1 MLQNH
6 LRCAI
11 ITVAHLFIL
20 CKRGCNMFNQY
31 LDLAEYFSSVKL
43 IVGSILIFV
52 LLFAINV
59 CIIAGISHIYKPL
72 PSDKKKYVIVCSS
85 ITFALN
91 IIFFILSLYDKAS
104 VVLVLILIAAF
115 IYLEYWILAKF
126 SENHSTLA
134 KAVII
139 QTAINSAVYFIG
151 SFYLSGFYILLFCM
165 CGI

>member
-1 MLQNH
+1 
-6 LRCAI
+6 
-11 ITVAHLFIL
+11 
-20 CKRGCNMFNQY
+20 MFNQY
-31 LDLAEYFSSVKL
+31 VDLPEYLSSAKL
-43 IVGSILIFV
+43 IIGSVLIFV
-52 LLFAINV
+52 FLFAVNV
-59 CIIAGISHIYKPL
+59 CIIAGISHIYKLL
-72 PSDKKKYVIVCSS
+72 PSHKKKYLFVCSS
-85 ITFALN
+85 ITMPLN

-126 SENHSTLA
+126 SENHSILA

-165 CGI
+165 YGI